1 MQCSKS
7 DIDTISEDSRIY
19 HTMGGLPNANF
30 RKNVHENLILLGAA
44 GANTNYDLK
53 EVITAPSDKEEVSS
67 PKPPASSSGIPR
79 F

>member
-1 MQCSKS
+1 MQYSKS
-7 DIDTISEDSRIY
+7 DIDTTSEDSRIY
-19 HTMGGLPNANF
+19 HHTMGSHPNPNF
-30 RKNVHENLILLGAA
+30 ILLGAT

-53 EVITAPSDKEEVSS
+53 EVITAQSDKEEVSS